1 MKRKYSLTLTAV
13 LLLCV
18 LDFGWRTYGQSRAP
32 VTSPPAQRGWDY
44 MYDTASKSFPTA
56 ADKTRIIFYDNSG
69 WELIAVVPEDNQ
81 NVLVFKR
88 PKQLGK

>member
-1 MKRKYSLTLTAV
+1 MRRKYSLILSAV

-18 LDFGWRTYGQSRAP
+18 LFVGWRTYGQSRP
-32 VTSPPAQRGWDY
+32 SPSSRGWDY

-81 NVLVFKR
+81 DVLVFKR
-88 PKQLGK
+88 PRQVGK

>member
-1 MKRKYSLTLTAV
+1 MKKKYSLMLTAV

-18 LDFGWRTYGQSRAP
+18 LVAGWRTYGQGRPSVP
-32 VTSPPAQRGWDY
+32 VPKGWDY

-56 ADKTRIIFYDNSG
+56 ADKTKIIFYDSGG
-69 WELIAVVPEDNQ
+69 WELIAVVRDDTQ

-88 PKQLGK
+88 PKQMGK

>member
-1 MKRKYSLTLTAV
+1 MLSTV
-13 LLLCV
+13 LLMCALV
-18 LDFGWRTYGQSRAP
+18 VGWRTFGQTRP
-32 VTSPPAQRGWDY
+32 SPPSPKGWDY
-44 MYDTASKSFPTA
+44 MYDTASKSFPSA